1 MDTALIPIS
10 ENAATPLT
18 PKEELFVNLYVGEAG
33 FNGSEAVRRA
43 GYSEHSAR
51 QTAWELLQKPHIR
64 AQIDAYLAEAGVTRE
79 RLLTE
84 LTRVAYAPWENFV
97 QVKFGQND
105 ANGQPRIIDARMDLG
120 AKIDAIELLGREL
133 GMFNKKV
140 EVDLS
145 FVPKRIIG
153 VNLDDL

>member
-1 MDTALIPIS
+1 MDNALVP
-10 ENAATPLT
+10 ENGVTSLT
-18 PKEELFVNLYVGEAG
+18 PKEELFVNLYLGEARL
-33 FNGSEAVRRA
+33 NGAEAARRA
-43 GYSEHSAR
+43 GYSEPNAR
-51 QTAWELLQKPHIR
+51 RIAWEMLSKQHIR
-64 AQIDAYLAEAGVTRE
+64 AQIDAYLSEVGVTRE

-84 LTRVAYAPWENFV
+84 LTRVAYAPWESFV

-105 ANGQPRIIDARMDLG
+105 ATGQPRIIDARMDLG

-140 EVDLS
+140 DLDVS
-145 FVPKRIIG
+145 FVPKRIVG